1 VLAVY
6 GGKGM
11 IRPHVKDE
19 FVRRGHNVS
28 RVDLPGA
35 SHDAHLDAFDDW
47 VHALRGFLDPAG

>member
-1 VLAVY
+1 
-6 GGKGM
+6 M